1 MRNCPLIG
9 EAETR
14 CYVASLS
21 WVFPLSAV
29 LTACRFNSLDPSALQ
44 SSIQPASDGSI
55 FVSGTKRQPV
65 NSVTWTVI
73 GAASFIGSGLRY
85 RVRQREHPAGVPHT
99 LRTPA
104 RNVYRRGGR
113 RLQDG

>member
-1 MRNCPLIG
+1 MRKRPLIG
-9 EAETR
+9 EAQAKG
-14 CYVASLS
+14 YVASLS
-21 WVFPLSAV
+21 WVLPLSAV
-29 LTACRFNSLDPSALQ
+29 LTACRFNSHPSALQ